1 MNDAALKSDT
11 QDIVQDIVVDEVF
24 PHAPETIWKTL
35 TTGELI
41 ARWLLM
47 PTTGFEPV
55 KGKRFTFQTRPAGAW
70 DGIIHCEVLEVTPNQ
85 RLAYA
90 WKGGHEA
97 NVGYGSRLETV
108 VTFILSRVENGTR
121 LRLVHS
127 GFVLPKN
134 DTAFTNMGEGWKKV
148 DQNVGTIAA
157 EQGGSAAN

>member
-1 MNDAALKSDT
+1 MSDAALKSAT
-11 QDIVQDIVVDEVF
+11 QDIVVEEVF
-24 PHAPETIWKTL
+24 PHAPETIWKVL
-35 TTGELI
+35 TSGELI
-41 ARWLLM
+41 RRWLHM
-47 PTTGFEPV
+47 PATGFEPV
-55 KGKRFTFQTRPAGAW
+55 KGKHFTLQTTPAGAW
-70 DGIIHCEVLEVTPNQ
+70 DGIIHCEVLEVMANE

-90 WKGGHEA
+90 WKGGHEG

-148 DQNVGTIAA
+148 VQNIDTIAA
-157 EQGGSAAN
+157 EQGGSS